1 MQFKG
6 PLGGTR
12 LIDRN
17 HPVPLYVQ
25 LRVILKDQI
34 DSKVFAVNDKI
45 PSERELVEMYGVSRI
60 TVRQAIKD
68 LENLGFLQTRAG
80 KGIYVTEPKPTYE
93 IEVVRS
99 FTETAQANN
108 RKPGMRLLN
117 SAIIQADLDI
127 ARPLSLPAGS
137 NVVFIERLRFLD
149 DLPVVVQRDWF
160 AEAIAPDILDIDW
173 TSGNRSL
180 YAEFNNR
187 YGIIPTRGQSTL
199 SARLASELEANL
211 LQLDLPAAVLTLD
224 QISYDNEYRPV
235 NVSAMAYHPVR
246 YPLSLTQFRRRD

>member
-1 MQFKG
+1 MANIAPSG
-6 PLGGTR
+6 DTR

-17 HPVPLYVQ
+17 HPDPLYVQ
-25 LRVILKDQI
+25 LRIILRERI
-34 DSKVFAVNDKI
+34 DRKELSVNDKL

-80 KGIYVTEPKPTYE
+80 KGIYVAKPKPTYE
-93 IEVVRS
+93 IEIVRS
-99 FTETAQANN
+99 FTETAEANN
-108 RKPGMRLLN
+108 RKPGMRLLC

-127 ARPLSLPAGS
+127 TRPLALPSGS

-160 AEAIAPDILDIDW
+160 AEAIAPGILDIDW
-173 TSGNRSL
+173 AAGNRSL
-180 YAEFNNR
+180 YAEFNDR
-187 YGIIPTRGQSTL
+187 YGVVPTRGQSTL
-199 SARLASELEANL
+199 SARLASELEAQL
-211 LQLDLPAAVLTLD
+211 LQLELPAAVLTLD

-246 YPLSLTQFRRRD
+246 YPLSLTQSRRRV

>member
-1 MQFKG
+1 MATKA
-6 PLGGTR
+6 PPGGIR
-12 LIDRN
+12 MIDRN
-17 HPVPLYVQ
+17 YPDPLYVQ
-25 LRVILKDQI
+25 LRMLLRDKI
-34 DSKVFAVNDKI
+34 DRKELSVNDKL

-68 LENLGFLQTRAG
+68 LENLGLLQTRAG

-99 FTETAQANN
+99 FTETAEANN

-117 SAIIQADLDI
+117 SSIIQADLDI
-127 ARPLSLPAGS
+127 TRPLSLPAGS

-160 AEAIAPDILDIDW
+160 AEAIAPGILDIDW
-173 TSGNRSL
+173 ASENRSL

-187 YGIIPTRGQSTL
+187 YGLLPTRGQSTL
-199 SARLASELEANL
+199 SARLASELEAKL
-211 LQLDLPAAVLTLD
+211 LQLERPAAVLTLD
-224 QISYDNEYRPV
+224 QISYNNEYRPL

-246 YPLSLTQFRRRD
+246 YPLSLNQSRRRE